1 LVICVKISTKTT
13 LLVVGT
19 SWAARE
25 TDLVDSEFRL
35 QVSRG
40 TFIGQGEGTSGL
52 VRVYEFVCI
61 RVMRLSSQDNPSS
74 VL

>member
-1 LVICVKISTKTT
+1 MVICVKISTKTT

-25 TDLVDSEFRL
+25 ADLVDSEFRL

-52 VRVYEFVCI
+52 ARV
-61 RVMRLSSQDNPSS
+61 
-74 VL
+74 

>member
-1 LVICVKISTKTT
+1 MVICVKISTKTT

-25 TDLVDSEFRL
+25 TDFVDSEFRL

-40 TFIGQGEGTSGL
+40 TFIGQDGDRQGL
-52 VRVYEFVCI
+52 G
-61 RVMRLSSQDNPSS
+61 DPST
-74 VL
+74 